1 MLTRL
6 TISNYALIDELT
18 VEFGPGFNIMTGE
31 TGAGKSIILGA
42 LSLILGARAD
52 ISGIRNSEKKCVVE
66 GAFRVEG
73 HGLEPFFEGNDL
85 DYDHITIL
93 RREISPSGK
102 SRAFINDT
110 PVNLQLLRDLT
121 LRLIDIHSQ
130 YQNLELGIQQFQLLI
145 VDVVAQNHELLR
157 KYHHL
162 FDEFGADTARL
173 KTLRDKAEKARTEL
187 DYFQFQF
194 NQLDDARLQAGE
206 QSELEE
212 EREKLTHSEEIKS
225 ALMYVTFLLD
235 GDHFPV
241 IQQLKEAL
249 NRLDKIKHFLKDAVG
264 LSDRLQTVLIEL
276 QDFAR
281 ETDIKAE
288 KVEYDPLRLGQITER
303 LDLIYTLQ
311 QKHQLSTV
319 VELIDLKDNFARKIN
334 DIADYEQATEQL
346 EKKLG
351 ECKVHLKGAA
361 QKITNSRLSLFPVIE
376 KKVTEVLRQVGI
388 PNAVFQIVHST
399 VETFTSTGVDN
410 IRFLFSANKNVAP
423 EEISRIASGG
433 EISRVMLAIKT
444 LLSNSRMLSTIVFDE
459 IDAGISGEI
468 ALKIGAILRRLA
480 RGMQV
485 INITH
490 LPQIAGMGDHHFLVY
505 KTEDLSGTYTTIR
518 KLSETERIEELAQM
532 LGGIHPSETA
542 RKTAREMLQ
551 RR

>member
-18 VEFGPGFNIMTGE
+18 VEFGQGFNIMTGE

-52 ISGIRNSEKKCVVE
+52 ISGIRNSEKNVVE
-66 GAFRVEG
+66 GAFAEVMARD
-73 HGLEPFFEGNDL
+73 GLEPFLKGNDL

-110 PVNLQLLRDLT
+110 PVNLQLLRELT

-130 YQNLELGIQQFQLLI
+130 YQNLELGSQQFQLLI

-157 KYHHL
+157 EYHHL
-162 FDEFGADTARL
+162 FDEFGADTARF
-173 KTLRDKAEKARTEL
+173 KTLREKAGKARTEL

-194 NQLDDARLQAGE
+194 NQLDDAHLQAGE

-225 ALMYVTFLLD
+225 ALLHVTFLLD

-288 KVEYDPLRLGQITER
+288 KVEYDPRRLGQITER

-319 VELIDLKDNFARKIN
+319 GELIDPKDNSCP
-334 DIADYEQATEQL
+334 Q
-346 EKKLG
+346 
-351 ECKVHLKGAA
+351 
-361 QKITNSRLSLFPVIE
+361 
-376 KKVTEVLRQVGI
+376 
-388 PNAVFQIVHST
+388 
-399 VETFTSTGVDN
+399 
-410 IRFLFSANKNVAP
+410 NK
-423 EEISRIASGG
+423 
-433 EISRVMLAIKT
+433 
-444 LLSNSRMLSTIVFDE
+444 
-459 IDAGISGEI
+459 
-468 ALKIGAILRRLA
+468 
-480 RGMQV
+480 
-485 INITH
+485 
-490 LPQIAGMGDHHFLVY
+490 
-505 KTEDLSGTYTTIR
+505 
-518 KLSETERIEELAQM
+518 
-532 LGGIHPSETA
+532 
-542 RKTAREMLQ
+542 
-551 RR
+551 